1 MDRVQTKRISKD
13 RSQMPPRDGESLA
26 SKRLFSSL
34 APQVMIAIGGW
45 NEGSTKYSG
54 MAKDKKKRQKF
65 VNSTIDFLQKHN
77 FDGIFKIIDANLPK
91 KGGLPPPPSSS
102 SSSSS
107 GLDLDWEYPAK
118 RGGSP
123 QDKKNFILLV
133 KELKEVN
140 VSKINF
146 FKTQFNRLQLAG
158 VHPSQISPHCSHRS
172 RQGHH

>member
-1 MDRVQTKRISKD
+1 
-13 RSQMPPRDGESLA
+13 
-26 SKRLFSSL
+26 
-34 APQVMIAIGGW
+34 MIAIGGW

-77 FDGIFKIIDANLPK
+77 FDGIFKILDANLPK
-91 KGGLPPPPSSS
+91 KGGLPPPSSS

-140 VSKINF
+140 ISKIHF
-146 FKTQFNRLQLAG
+146 FKTQFNFNLQAFTPHKYLLTAAIGAG
-158 VHPSQISPHCSHRS
+158 KATIDM
-172 RQGHH
+172 

>member
-1 MDRVQTKRISKD
+1 M
-13 RSQMPPRDGESLA
+13 ENSLA

-77 FDGIFKIIDANLPK
+77 FDGIFKILDANLPK
-91 KGGLPPPPSSS
+91 KGGLPPPPSS

-146 FKTQFNRLQLAG
+146 FKNTIQSTSTCRRSPPINISSLQ
-158 VHPSQISPHCSHRS
+158 PSAPARPPLTCKLF
-172 RQGHH
+172 

>member
-1 MDRVQTKRISKD
+1 
-13 RSQMPPRDGESLA
+13 
-26 SKRLFSSL
+26 
-34 APQVMIAIGGW
+34 MIAIGGW

-77 FDGIFKIIDANLPK
+77 FDSELRHNFIGSEMPTQDASMQSFILYF
-91 KGGLPPPPSSS
+91 PP
-102 SSSSS
+102 

-133 KELKEVN
+133 KELKEVYPRDP
-140 VSKINF
+140 KEMPL
-146 FKTQFNRLQLAG
+146 QHLQRLSSTKLLAG
-158 VHPSQISPHCSHRS
+158 FRPPQVLAHSSHRCWK
-172 RQGHH
+172 GHDRHVSYIYCLRL